1 MELFLLISNKT
12 YERRS
17 MEYSTD
23 KFYSC
28 KYDRAFKEVFLK
40 ERNKDLLK
48 VLLES
53 ILKLKI
59 KGIKLIPNELNE
71 ENLLVRRKTLDALIE
86 TDIGKIGIEV
96 NSNNRPYVHLR
107 NMAYICD
114 LYASYTLSGEK
125 YTDKVDIIQINL
137 SYELGINHKKLSIYK
152 IMDDE
157 ENLYVNNFKI
167 YEINMDYYLKL
178 WYDKNEKEIKEN
190 EYLVMLG
197 LDKEELEAFSKKIK
211 NEKVEKYMSEI
222 KKVNGKTVFKRFI
235 SYEQDKEFIKNSE
248 LSEAKDEGIK
258 EGIKEGSYDKQIE
271 IAKNLLNENM
281 DIKTISK
288 VTGLSIENINKLKIK

>member
-1 MELFLLISNKT
+1 MN
-12 YERRS
+12 YNQ
-17 MEYSTD
+17 D

-40 ERNKDLLK
+40 EENKDLLK
-48 VLLES
+48 ALLET
-53 ILKLKI
+53 ILKI
-59 KGIKLIPNELNE
+59 KINEIKIIPNELNDR
-71 ENLLVRRKTLDALIE
+71 NIKIKRKILDALIE
-86 TDIGKIGIEV
+86 TNIGKIGIEV
-96 NSNNRPYVHLR
+96 NSNNKPYVHLR
-107 NMAYICD
+107 NMTYICD
-114 LYASYTLSGEK
+114 LYASYILSGEE
-125 YTDKVDIIQINL
+125 YTEKVDIVQINL
-137 SYELGINHKKLSIYK
+137 SYELGKKHKKMAIYRV
-152 IMDDE
+152 MDE
-157 ENLYVNNFKI
+157 EKNLYVKNFKI
-167 YEINMDYYLKL
+167 YEVNMDYYLSL
-178 WYDKNEKEIKEN
+178 WCDNNEKEIKGN

-197 LDKEELEAFSKKIK
+197 LDKEELEAFSKKVK
-211 NEKVEKYMSEI
+211 SEKVDKYMSEI

-258 EGIKEGSYDKQIE
+258 EGIKEGAYDKQIE

>member
-1 MELFLLISNKT
+1 MSNKT
-12 YERRS
+12 YEGRS

-258 EGIKEGSYDKQIE
+258 EGSYDKQIE

>member
-1 MELFLLISNKT
+1 
-12 YERRS
+12 

-107 NMAYICD
+107 NMAYISD

-197 LDKEELEAFSKKIK
+197 LDEEELEAFSKKIK

>member
-1 MELFLLISNKT
+1 
-12 YERRS
+12 

-190 EYLVMLG
+190 EYLVMLE

-258 EGIKEGSYDKQIE
+258 EGSYDKQIE